1 MDTNVNQDYLLAK
14 LKRDVNE
21 LRNENQRL
29 KEKEDNNRRMGD
41 ELGELRR
48 TYKNLLQ
55 QVDSDRTY
63 YKQ

>member
-55 QVDSDRTY
+55 
-63 YKQ
+63 